1 MITSGTRRMTLVSQ
15 FSIHTPFN
23 AHYSCT
29 RFCVILAILKRR
41 RLLKSTSIF
50 GSLFCQLT
58 RSMQTPFLAHL
69 EQKHSLAYP
78 NHCSFVSH
86 CYSFFFFLLLK
97 RSKGAEN
104 GCVYCSILGKR
115 KCFLDN
121 WAKPLSLS
129 TQNSVYICAFHS
141 FTSESKLKFA
151 FVLFPLS

>member
-58 RSMQTPFLAHL
+58 RSMQTPFLAHS

-104 GCVYCSILGKR
+104 SVSWTIGPSH
-115 KCFLDN
+115 FLCRP
-121 WAKPLSLS
+121 KIVSTFVHSTVSLVKI
-129 TQNSVYICAFHS
+129 N
-141 FTSESKLKFA
+141 
-151 FVLFPLS
+151 